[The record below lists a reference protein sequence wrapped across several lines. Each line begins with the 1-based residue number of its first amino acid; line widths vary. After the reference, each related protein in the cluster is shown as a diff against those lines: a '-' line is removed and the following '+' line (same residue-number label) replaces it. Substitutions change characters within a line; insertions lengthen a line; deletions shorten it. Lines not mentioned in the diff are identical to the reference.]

1 MTGTRVDEAR
11 AEMSKLTPV
20 RRDMVYQI
28 GTIRSLLTG
37 VYEGDL
43 RFGELA
49 HYGDFGL
56 GTFDAVNGEMVALDG
71 HFYRIDAEGRAHP
84 VDPQRKTPFAVV
96 THFGGAEKQSIG
108 ALEGLPVL
116 QRIVSAGFESQNII
130 YAIRLEGDFVRV
142 DARSEHPQPEGH
154 RPLSTTIAQVQ
165 TTFAFENL
173 QGTLVGFWF
182 PEHMKAINVPGFHF
196 HFLDAG
202 HALGGHVFDLQLRRG
217 TLQVMPIF
225 DFGMHLLHTP
235 LFEQVDLSREAA
247 AATRAVE
254 KAPNRGREP

>member
-1 MTGTRVDEAR
+1 
-11 AEMSKLTPV
+11 
-20 RRDMVYQI
+20 MVYQV

-43 RFGELA
+43 RFDELA

-56 GTFDAVNGEMVALDG
+56 GTFDRVNGEMVALDG
-71 HFYRIDAEGRAHP
+71 HYYRIDADGRAHP
-84 VDPQRKTPFAVV
+84 VDPEMKSPFAVV
-96 THFGGAEKQSIG
+96 TRFRGIRKHATGPVGS
-108 ALEGLPVL
+108 LPVL
-116 QRIVSAGFESQNII
+116 EEQLSAGFESPNII
-130 YAIRLEGDFVRV
+130 YAVRLDGEFDRV
-142 DARSEHPQPEGH
+142 DARSEHPQPAGH
-154 RPLSTTIAQVQ
+154 RPLSRTIAQVQ

-173 QGTLVGFWF
+173 QGTLVGFCF

-202 HALGGHVFDLQLRRG
+202 QAVGGHVFDLRLRRG
-217 TLQVMPIF
+217 SLQVMPIF

-235 LFEQVDLSREAA
+235 LFERVDLSAEDE

-254 KAPNRGREP
+254 KTPGRSRD